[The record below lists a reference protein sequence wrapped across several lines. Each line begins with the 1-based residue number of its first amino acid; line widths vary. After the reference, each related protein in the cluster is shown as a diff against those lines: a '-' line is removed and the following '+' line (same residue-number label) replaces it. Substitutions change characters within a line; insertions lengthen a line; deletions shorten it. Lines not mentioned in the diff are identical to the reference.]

1 MSPPIEEGVLR
12 LQFDDQWTAVKWDDS
27 AFRKR
32 RGQHG
37 KAADVAAFDGS
48 APDRSLLLIEI
59 KDYPDHHL
67 AQVPAPDELAR
78 ICVGKVRDTLAQLL
92 FSAALVGHPD
102 EDEVELLCREFG
114 STERPLSIVVCVED
128 ANEPALEM
136 LELQDELERAFRWL
150 PARAVSAAT
159 VEELNALV
167 DGLRV
172 TRLA

>member
-1 MSPPIEEGVLR
+1 MSTAIDEGALR
-12 LQFDDQWTAVKWDDS
+12 LQFDDHWTAIKWDDS

-32 RGQHG
+32 REQHG
-37 KAADVAAFDGS
+37 KAADITAFDAS

-59 KDYPDHHL
+59 KDYPDHPR
-67 AQVPAPDELAR
+67 AKVPAPDELAA

-92 FSAALVGHPD
+92 FSPVLVGRPD
-102 EDEVELLCREFG
+102 EAEVDLLCREFG

-150 PARAVSAAT
+150 PGAPSAQ
-159 VEELNALV
+159 
-167 DGLRV
+167 RPSKS
-172 TRLA
+172 